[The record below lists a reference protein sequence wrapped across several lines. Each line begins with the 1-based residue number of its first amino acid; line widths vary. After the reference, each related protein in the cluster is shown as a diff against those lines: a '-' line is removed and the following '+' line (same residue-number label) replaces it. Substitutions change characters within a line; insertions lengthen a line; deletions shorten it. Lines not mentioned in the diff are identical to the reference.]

1 MYENRWNWALSHV
14 YEAVFWSVFPDGFL
28 ENFTEVWSMF
38 ETFLGQRI
46 CSYVGELES
55 LGQGWKHKCPNK
67 EFEEGQKQEDPEE
80 DSKWCND
87 FWVSEVRCS
96 TGAIHSTK
104 IPTGPTGK
112 SGPPQKVDQF
122 FRNFSG
128 WTEPIHWVL
137 DRNFRKF
144 WFNGSRPLFAV
155 LSKGFF
161 I

>member
-67 EFEEGQKQEDPEE
+67 EFEEGQKQEEWSRRRFEVMQWFLSFWGKVFNGRDPFNQNSNRSDRENWST
-80 DSKWCND
+80 SK
-87 FWVSEVRCS
+87 
-96 TGAIHSTK
+96 G
-104 IPTGPTGK
+104 GPVFSK
-112 SGPPQKVDQF
+112 L
-122 FRNFSG
+122 FR
-128 WTEPIHWVL
+128 L
-137 DRNFRKF
+137 DRTDPLSFGPKF
-144 WFNGSRPLFAV
+144 PEGLV
-155 LSKGFF
+155 
-161 I
+161 